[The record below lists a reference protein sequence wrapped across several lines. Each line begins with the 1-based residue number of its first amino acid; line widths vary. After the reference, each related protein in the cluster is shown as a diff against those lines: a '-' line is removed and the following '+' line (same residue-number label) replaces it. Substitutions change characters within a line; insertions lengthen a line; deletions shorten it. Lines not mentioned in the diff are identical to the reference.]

1 MQLKPILI
9 AAAVAAAMGSASA
22 ETVDAVVIGSGGAG
36 LSAAVTLHDLGRSV
50 VVLEKMAI
58 IGGNTLR
65 AEGGINAAET
75 PQQKK
80 AGIPDTCEQFFED
93 TMKGGHN
100 LNDPELVRTMTTH
113 AKDAVAWLE
122 SLGAD
127 LSTVGRAGGAKYPRA
142 HRPHDGSAIGPE
154 VVKTLLNASKARE
167 IPIRTRSKALEI
179 LTTKDGSVAGV
190 KVQSKDGKVYTID
203 SKAVVLATGGFGAN
217 PDLLVKYQ
225 PKLKGYA
232 TTNQPGATG
241 DGIFMAERVGAALV
255 DMEQIQAHPTAAPS
269 GDLISESVRGD
280 GAILVNADG
289 KRFTNELLTRD
300 VVSNNELK
308 QPGKFAWIIWDDAT
322 RRSAKLMD
330 GYEKL
335 GLTVKGRDLDEL
347 ARAMQVPA
355 ENLKATISRYS
366 ADQKA
371 GKDTE
376 SGRPDMPQPLTN
388 APSWAVKVQPAVHH
402 TMGGV
407 KINPKAEV
415 ISTSGKVIPGLFAAG
430 EVTGGVHGGNRLGGN
445 AQADIV
451 TFGHIAGQTAD
462 AYLKA
467 NP

>member
-9 AAAVAAAMGSASA
+9 SAAVAAAMGSASA

-179 LTTKDGSVAGV
+179 LTAKDGSVAGV

-355 ENLKATISRYS
+355 ENLKATIARYS

-376 SGRPDMPQPLTN
+376 FGRPDMPQPLTN
-388 APSWAVKVQPAVHH
+388 APYWAVKVQPAVHH

-407 KINPKAEV
+407 KINTKAEV
-415 ISTSGKVIPGLFAAG
+415 INTAGKVIPGLFAAG

-467 NP
+467 IR

>member
-1 MQLKPILI
+1 M
-9 AAAVAAAMGSASA
+9 S
-22 ETVDAVVIGSGGAG
+22 VDANTWSAPFRACMALAGPQTVAYDTGHGAVS
-36 LSAAVTLHDLGRSV
+36 LT
-50 VVLEKMAI
+50 
-58 IGGNTLR
+58 N
-65 AEGGINAAET
+65 
-75 PQQKK
+75 
-80 AGIPDTCEQFFED
+80 
-93 TMKGGHN
+93 
-100 LNDPELVRTMTTH
+100 VR
-113 AKDAVAWLE
+113 
-122 SLGAD
+122 
-127 LSTVGRAGGAKYPRA
+127 Y
-142 HRPHDGSAIGPE
+142 
-154 VVKTLLNASKARE
+154 N
-167 IPIRTRSKALEI
+167 
-179 LTTKDGSVAGV
+179 
-190 KVQSKDGKVYTID
+190 
-203 SKAVVLATGGFGAN
+203 
-217 PDLLVKYQ
+217 
-225 PKLKGYA
+225 
-232 TTNQPGATG
+232 
-241 DGIFMAERVGAALV
+241 
-255 DMEQIQAHPTAAPS
+255 
-269 GDLISESVRGD
+269 
-280 GAILVNADG
+280 GAILVGKTG

-355 ENLKATISRYS
+355 ENLKATIARYS
-366 ADQKA
+366 ADQKS

-376 SGRPDMPQPLTN
+376 FGRPDMPQPLTN
-388 APSWAVKVQPAVHH
+388 APYWAVKVQPAVHH

-467 NP
+467 IR